1 MKSTLFLT
9 CVLSA
14 LLVSCQSE
22 PDYASNYRLPASST
36 KPQQQTHLAL
46 PGQAAVAV
54 DSETNDAFDRQ
65 VQAYA
70 GSGYTAPAPSPA
82 PAPSQPATDPVV
94 ADALSTLPGTGA
106 NATSTAA
113 PYGTSG
119 YNAAAPS
126 TPAAPVA
133 ATGATTTPV
142 APAPAAPTYN
152 VQPTVTPAAPTVI
165 TQPQAGTAIQ
175 PATTAATPQPIAQ
188 QPAVQPAPQPVQ
200 SAVPGGPIDYSVKI
214 INTTTGRL
222 FVEAQDA
229 AGEIYPV
236 GFLTSGTSSTIN
248 KTQAAPI
255 KGPITVVIRDPD
267 KPDTPEIRRYKVE
280 LPTESYANK
289 TLGISIVPGGIYHA
303 SLDGRVYY
311 TSPGEH

>member
-1 MKSTLFLT
+1 MKSTLFIT

-22 PDYASNYRLPASST
+22 PDYASNYRLPSSST
-36 KPQQQTHLAL
+36 TPQQQTHLAL

-54 DSETNDAFDRQ
+54 ASETNDAFDRE

-70 GSGYTAPAPSPA
+70 GTTTSAGSSYTAQA
-82 PAPSQPATDPVV
+82 PAQPATDPVV
-94 ADALSTLPGTGA
+94 ADALSTLPGTGS
-106 NATSTAA
+106 NTGTTAA

-119 YNAAAPS
+119 YNTA
-126 TPAAPVA
+126 TPAATSTAVS
-133 ATGATTTPV
+133 GATPAPV
-142 APAPAAPTYN
+142 TPAPADPSYN
-152 VQPTVTPAAPTVI
+152 VPNATPAVPTVI

-175 PATTAATPQPIAQ
+175 PAPVHPAVTTKSIVQQPIAQ
-188 QPAVQPAPQPVQ
+188 PFPQPEQ
-200 SAVPGGPIDYSVKI
+200 STLPSGPIDYSVKI

-229 AGEIYPV
+229 SGEIYPV

-267 KPDTPEIRRYKVE
+267 KPGTPEIRRYKVV
-280 LPTESYANK
+280 LPAESYANK

-303 SLDGRVYY
+303 SLDGHVYY
-311 TSPGEH
+311 TSPGER

>member
-1 MKSTLFLT
+1 MKPTLFLT

-22 PDYASNYRLPASST
+22 PDYASNYRLPATSSST
-36 KPQQQTHLAL
+36 SQPQTHLAL

-54 DSETNDAFDRQ
+54 DSSVDDAFDRQ
-65 VQAYA
+65 AQAYTSSTA
-70 GSGYTAPAPSPA
+70 GSTGNGYTPPA
-82 PAPSQPATDPVV
+82 PAKPATDPLV
-94 ADALSTLPGTGA
+94 ADALSTLSGTQSGA
-106 NATSTAA
+106 TTA
-113 PYGTSG
+113 PYGTTG
-119 YNAAAPS
+119 YNTTAS
-126 TPAAPVA
+126 TTPAPAVPATVTPGVTSSA
-133 ATGATTTPV
+133 AV
-142 APAPAAPTYN
+142 PAPAAPTYN
-152 VQPTVTPAAPTVI
+152 VQPAAPAAPTVI
-165 TQPQAGTAIQ
+165 TQPQASIT
-175 PATTAATPQPIAQ
+175 
-188 QPAVQPAPQPVQ
+188 PQPVQ
-200 SAVPGGPIDYSVKI
+200 SAIPGGPIDYSVKI

-311 TSPGEH
+311 TSPGER

>member
-1 MKSTLFLT
+1 MKPTLFLT

-22 PDYASNYRLPASST
+22 PDYASNYRLPATSSST
-36 KPQQQTHLAL
+36 SQPQTHLAL

-54 DSETNDAFDRQ
+54 DSSVDDAFDRQ
-65 VQAYA
+65 AQAYTSSTA
-70 GSGYTAPAPSPA
+70 GSTGNGYTPPA
-82 PAPSQPATDPVV
+82 PAKPATDPLV
-94 ADALSTLPGTGA
+94 ADALSTLSGTQSGA
-106 NATSTAA
+106 TTA
-113 PYGTSG
+113 PYGTTG
-119 YNAAAPS
+119 YNTTAS
-126 TPAAPVA
+126 TTPAPAVPATVTPGVTPSA
-133 ATGATTTPV
+133 AV
-142 APAPAAPTYN
+142 PAPAAPTYN
-152 VQPTVTPAAPTVI
+152 VQPAAPAAPTVI
-165 TQPQAGTAIQ
+165 TQPQASI
-175 PATTAATPQPIAQ
+175 TPQPTAPQPVTPAPVAQ
-188 QPAVQPAPQPVQ
+188 PEPQPVQ
-200 SAVPGGPIDYSVKI
+200 SAIPGGPIDYSVKI

-311 TSPGEH
+311 TSPGER

>member
-1 MKSTLFLT
+1 MKSTLFIT
-9 CVLSA
+9 CALSA

-22 PDYASNYRLPASST
+22 PDYASNYRLPSSST
-36 KPQQQTHLAL
+36 TPQPQTHLAL

-54 DSETNDAFDRQ
+54 DSETDDAFDRQ
-65 VQAYA
+65 AQAYA
-70 GSGYTAPAPSPA
+70 GNPTAFAGSSYTSPA
-82 PAPSQPATDPVV
+82 PAQPVTDPVV
-94 ADALSTLPGTGA
+94 ADALSTLPGTGS
-106 NATSTAA
+106 NAGNTAA
-113 PYGTSG
+113 LYGTSG

-126 TPAAPVA
+126 TPAATSTAAPGTASAPV
-133 ATGATTTPV
+133 T
-142 APAPAAPTYN
+142 PAPAAPIYN
-152 VQPTVTPAAPTVI
+152 VPTTTPAAPTVI
-165 TQPQAGTAIQ
+165 TQPRDGTSSIQ
-175 PATTAATPQPIAQ
+175 PIVTPQPVVQ
-188 QPAVQPAPQPVQ
+188 QPVVQPDPQPVQ
-200 SAVPGGPIDYSVKI
+200 SDVTSGPIDYSVKI

-229 AGEIYPV
+229 SGEIYPV

-311 TSPGEH
+311 TSPGER